1 MPPLLRLPA
10 FAALKP
16 GFSWFTQAYKHKT
29 FMEEIRKMKGDA
41 VALCSE
47 IKSGFA
53 HIKKVYPI
61 SYVHLLITPYI
72 QCFALTS
79 FCVGL
84 KEY

>member
-1 MPPLLRLPA
+1 
-10 FAALKP
+10 
-16 GFSWFTQAYKHKT
+16 
-29 FMEEIRKMKGDA
+29 MEEIRKMKGDA

-84 KEY
+84 KEYWTTRFTLLIPSSRRLNILLLLLHSLELA